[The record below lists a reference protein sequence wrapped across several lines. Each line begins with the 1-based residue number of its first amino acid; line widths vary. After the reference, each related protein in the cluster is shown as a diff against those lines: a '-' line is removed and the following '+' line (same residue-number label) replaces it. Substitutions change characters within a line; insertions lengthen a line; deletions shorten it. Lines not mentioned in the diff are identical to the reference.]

1 MFYSFGSGGMYKK
14 MSEQRRAA
22 FLAALEASGNQTL
35 AAEKA
40 AVSRSWVCKER
51 GLNPVFDAKVR
62 SAIAA
67 ADARLKGSD
76 GNRPTEG
83 WGFLDGAELVV
94 RGSNRRL
101 VQIARARAGQ
111 WTARTEKRFLAAAG
125 ATVNVK
131 AACAE
136 VGKSFGSAY
145 AHRNR
150 WPGFARRWD
159 EALDIGTEE
168 LEERLSLR
176 AENIFAEAE
185 PPLPEP
191 PALPRMTVAEAIHLL
206 HLQKRRMLELG
217 RKPGR
222 WRRPRTLDEV
232 RGSIL
237 RKLSPIARRRG
248 LI

>member
-1 MFYSFGSGGMYKK
+1 
-14 MSEQRRAA
+14 MSERRRAA
-22 FLAALEASGNQTL
+22 FLRALEESGNQTL

-51 GLNPVFDAKVR
+51 GLNPEFDAKVLA
-62 SAIAA
+62 AIAA
-67 ADARLKGSD
+67 ADGRLKASKD
-76 GNRPTEG
+76 NRPPEG

-94 RGSNRRL
+94 RGSNRRR

-111 WTARTEKRFLAAAG
+111 WTARTEQRFLAAAG

-150 WPGFARRWD
+150 WAGFAGRWD
-159 EALDIGTEE
+159 AVLDVGTEE
-168 LEERLSLR
+168 LEERLYER
-176 AENIFAEAE
+176 AENIFAE
-185 PPLPEP
+185 PEP
-191 PALPRMTVAEAIHLL
+191 PMPDPAAPLPRMTIAEAIHLL

-217 RKPGR
+217 RQPGR
-222 WRRPRTLDEV
+222 WKRPRTLDEV
-232 RGSIL
+232 REGIL
-237 RKLSPIARRRG
+237 MKFSVIARRRG

>member
-1 MFYSFGSGGMYKK
+1 MTAK
-14 MSEQRRAA
+14 MSERRRDA
-22 FLAALEASGNQTL
+22 FLWALEASGNQTL

-51 GLNPVFDAKVR
+51 ALNPEFDARVR
-62 SAIAA
+62 AAIAA

-76 GNRPTEG
+76 GNRPPRG
-83 WGFLDGAELVV
+83 WGFLDGVELVV
-94 RGSNRRL
+94 RGSNRRR

-111 WTARTEKRFLAAAG
+111 WTARTEQRFLRSAG
-125 ATVNVK
+125 ETVNVK

-159 EALDIGTEE
+159 ETLDVATDM
-168 LEERLSLR
+168 LEEGLMLR
-176 AENIFAEAE
+176 AENIFAEPE

-206 HLQKRRMLELG
+206 HLQQRRMLELG

-232 RGSIL
+232 REGIL
-237 RKLSPIARRRG
+237 RKFSVIARKRG
-248 LI
+248 LS